1 MKPLPCMLLII
12 LSITVAAQAAE
23 KPKLFIAHA
32 ENSHE
37 IKFPSAQIVF
47 KDGLKSQERE
57 VAKAFVKRCPKVDI
71 TIESNLADFFV
82 GFQRREGK
90 VGFQRRGG
98 KNNGIAVFTK
108 NGLFIS
114 ASWTKTLRGGV
125 KFACKAIL
133 RQAELSK

>member
-37 IKFPSAQIVF
+37 IKFPWAQIVF
-47 KDGLKSQERE
+47 KDGLKSEERK

-71 TIESNLADFFV
+71 TIKSNLADFFV
-82 GFQRREGK
+82 GFHRREGK
-90 VGFQRRGG
+90 VG
-98 KNNGIAVFTK
+98 KNKLIAVFTK
-108 NGLFIS
+108 NGLFIW